1 MKEQQA
7 SFTQMHVVF
16 CIAMPFP
23 ESFGKTCNPDF
34 TALSELNFHSVNP
47 VPTDVTL
54 NSQSWL
60 QRVMW
65 GIVSLHVRQKKKKKK
80 KVRLYF
86 STRTLKLRQHKRS
99 CNSRICTL
107 CIYISGIHVT
117 FLNGILPQMESNE
130 RIK

>member
-1 MKEQQA
+1 
-7 SFTQMHVVF
+7 MHVVF

-65 GIVSLHVRQKKKKKK
+65 GIVSLHVRQKKLEHFKEQK
-80 KVRLYF
+80 
-86 STRTLKLRQHKRS
+86 LKIDQSSQYL
-99 CNSRICTL
+99 
-107 CIYISGIHVT
+107 VT
-117 FLNGILPQMESNE
+117 FISQN
-130 RIK
+130 K